1 MLLDIGITSVFKQHY
16 SAENKSVSSSNG
28 TCHFSCSDQGGKME
42 VLDVEKQLSYEG
54 IS

>member
-28 TCHFSCSDQGGKME
+28 ACHFPSLITTTKMK
-42 VLDVEKQLSYEG
+42 VLYVEKQLSYKG